1 MARVDLASPRRRYS
15 LVGDV
20 LTQPR
25 RHRSFVEDCR
35 RHLRA
40 AHTSM
45 MWTFDSPRHRELRVK
60 TVVERVLQEGL
71 SSPMEEFRPDLSGS
85 GEDLIPLVANQ
96 PDLVSNLE
104 GLTPIMEVA
113 MLEGFSEVDRE
124 GGVAL
129 DSSPV
134 GLRTSA
140 MVDVD
145 GVMMVDVGLPASIDA
160 DDDSLVEEVREDG
173 FADAGELLIIRNPVR
188 CSSILS
194 VSLPYSVANKPLAE
208 EGALL
213 RDAAT
218 GDVDLGVVVSKL
230 GNCPMAS
237 VSFFPET
244 SALFVADACLASAWS
259 SLLFFVTEDKS
270 LAGVSGLKGDITEDR
285 GRGAV
290 VGMSPV
296 VLDDSSVD
304 RVFQVHSVSPFAD
317 NVIDSICPLYDVVG
331 SVEGGRMFSDNG
343 GLVSEVVL
351 VTPAAIAALRP
362 QPTDGLRQPPLS
374 PMEPAMVARSGP
386 RVLSAVGVSRERLLK
401 PSSRPLFLP
410 LIGLAPGV
418 PQTGVCPCGMIR
430 GGRRVRAGGGG
441 FLYGVVGV
449 SR

>member
-1 MARVDLASPRRRYS
+1 M
-15 LVGDV
+15 
-20 LTQPR
+20 
-25 RHRSFVEDCR
+25 
-35 RHLRA
+35 
-40 AHTSM
+40 
-45 MWTFDSPRHRELRVK
+45 
-60 TVVERVLQEGL
+60 LQEGL
-71 SSPMEEFRPDLSGS
+71 SSPMDEFRPDLSGS

-96 PDLVSNLE
+96 PDLVSKFE
-104 GLTPIMEVA
+104 GLTPILEVA
-113 MLEGFSEVDRE
+113 KLEGLSQVDGE
-124 GGVAL
+124 GGVAM
-129 DSSPV
+129 DSVTV
-134 GLRTSA
+134 GLRTPP

-145 GVMMVDVGLPASIDA
+145 GVMKVDVGLPASIDA
-160 DDDSLVEEVREDG
+160 GNDSLVEEVREDG
-173 FADAGELLIIRNPVR
+173 SSDAGELLIIRNPVR

-194 VSLPYSVANKPLAE
+194 VSLPYSVANKPLDE

-218 GDVDLGVVVSKL
+218 GDGDLGVVVSKL
-230 GNCPMAS
+230 GSCPMAS

-244 SALFVADACLASAWS
+244 SALFVADACPAQVLE
-259 SLLFFVTEDKS
+259 LLPVAVKEDKS

-374 PMEPAMVARSGP
+374 PVEPAVVARSGP
-386 RVLSAVGVSRERLLK
+386 GVLSAVGLPGCGAVTPGRAAIFKRAVALHSASSEALRLANSLPLLRAVSAEAWRAARTSMANSLPSREQRH
-401 PSSRPLFLP
+401 SRPADPMCGQRFLH
-410 LIGLAPGV
+410 GV
-418 PQTGVCPCGMIR
+418 GTIPPRGQPTSRPTTLLRAVARCGQQTSVW
-430 GGRRVRAGGGG
+430 
-441 FLYGVVGV
+441 V
-449 SR
+449 SSS